1 MKRTIYYMI
10 IGYLLLGTGC
20 SDWLSVNPKDKVEQ
34 KEMFSDENGF
44 KNALIGNYIMLKDSK
59 LYGKT
64 LTMELCEKLAQ
75 HSKTNPQAID
85 GYTAAYQNN
94 INFTSTGVAASSPLR
109 RGAKPE

>member
-44 KNALIGNYIMLKDSK
+44 KNALIGN
-59 LYGKT
+59 
-64 LTMELCEKLAQ
+64 
-75 HSKTNPQAID
+75 
-85 GYTAAYQNN
+85 
-94 INFTSTGVAASSPLR
+94 
-109 RGAKPE
+109 

>member
-64 LTMELCEKLAQ
+64 LTMEFCENLAQ
-75 HSKTNPQAID
+75 HWKTNPQAID
-85 GYTAAYQNN
+85 GYTAAYDYKNTEVEEL
-94 INFTSTGVAASSPLR
+94 I
-109 RGAKPE
+109 EEI

>member
-64 LTMELCEKLAQ
+64 LTMEFCENLALLCRNSCISLNKSCSNTTHCL
-75 HSKTNPQAID
+75 D
-85 GYTAAYQNN
+85 
-94 INFTSTGVAASSPLR
+94 
-109 RGAKPE
+109 